1 MAVMVYAV
9 QGCHEPGPMAPETP
23 GQVLLAPGQHVG
35 LEAPRGDHLVV
46 GDVRS
51 VTIGAES
58 LLGAVQRPETV
69 GQGGK
74 RLPHTGHVFGVVAIE
89 VAHGSEASV
98 VPHQGEAAADIPG
111 CESLVRRM
119 MVSMWVWMVKFLR
132 DGGYG
137 GQVLQRR
144 QRGVGAAQ
152 AHPGVARHGHRR
164 MQGARQSVV
173 CAVVPCSL
181 QYRGHAGHHG

>member
-1 MAVMVYAV
+1 MAMMVYAV
-9 QGCHEPGPMAPETP
+9 QGCHEAAPETP
-23 GQVLLAPGQHVG
+23 GQVLLAPGQHGCVG
-35 LEAPRGDHLVV
+35 LEAPRGEHLVV
-46 GDVRS
+46 REVS
-51 VTIGAES
+51 SGAVCAQS
-58 LLGAVQRPETV
+58 LLGAVQRPDTV
-69 GQGGK
+69 RQRGQG
-74 RLPHTGHVFGVVAIE
+74 LPHAGHVFGIVAIE
-89 VAHGSEASV
+89 VTHRGEASV
-98 VPHQGEAAADIPG
+98 VPHQGEAAADVPS

-132 DGGYG
+132 HGGYG

-144 QRGVGAAQ
+144 QRGIGAAQ
-152 AHPGVARHGHRR
+152 AHPGVTRHGHCR